1 MKICILGDQIHCDQ
15 AKANNLPCMT
25 ADDLKKLNKDK
36 KLIKKLGKC
45 NNYKV
50 FGTTIFNF
58 IVVLKQMFKYLQ
70 MKSKFLIFE

>member
-1 MKICILGDQIHCDQ
+1 MGDQIHCDQ

-58 IVVLKQMFKYLQ
+58 TRSFDLVSGTETNV
-70 MKSKFLIFE
+70 